1 MNARTAKLYSSQK
14 RVIAVYTAV
23 MERILVHLSRNQ
35 AALDAIVR
43 TGFLASNAPYLYLF
57 ILTN

>member
-1 MNARTAKLYSSQK
+1 MNAKTAKPYSSLK

-35 AALDAIVR
+35 VALDAIVR
-43 TGFLASNAPYLYLF
+43 TDLSVSNGPYLYLK
-57 ILTN
+57 